1 MEKLITKKQTIEAK
15 IFKQEEDLKKSK
27 DALKKINADIKA
39 AEKKAAKK

>member
-1 MEKLITKKQTIEAK
+1 MEKLITKKQAIEAK
-15 IFKQEEDLKKSK
+15 ISKQEENLKKSK